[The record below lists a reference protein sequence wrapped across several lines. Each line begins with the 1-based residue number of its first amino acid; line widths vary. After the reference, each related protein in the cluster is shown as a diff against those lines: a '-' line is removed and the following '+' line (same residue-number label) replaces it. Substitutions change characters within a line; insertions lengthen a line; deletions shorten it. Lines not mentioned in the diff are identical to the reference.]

1 MKFNSKCVNNM
12 LLKQESVSRRQIQV
26 VDTECFT
33 VTETHG
39 EERKDVEGKNEKR
52 FRKREGTTQTTV
64 AEHQGK
70 ISHAHN

>member
-39 EERKDVEGKNEKR
+39 EERKDVEGKNEEGKT
-52 FRKREGTTQTTV
+52 KREENTKKRT
-64 AEHQGK
+64 AEHEGK
-70 ISHAHN
+70 ISHTHS